1 MYIAYPP
8 ALLEL
13 QGQLREYFRSL
24 LTPGERDGAEIGPER
39 YAEVRRQLGKDGWLG
54 LGWPAT
60 CGGQGRSEF
69 EQFVFFDEARKA
81 NAPVPMLAL
90 NTVGPTLIRYG
101 TREQKDFF
109 LPRILGGEIDFA
121 IGYTEPEAGTDLA
134 ALKTKAVRDGD
145 HYVINGQKIFTS
157 GGSFADYIWL
167 AVRTDPDAPKHKGMS
182 IILVPTTAPGF
193 SAVPLPT
200 ISEGGVRATT
210 TTYYDDVVVPAG
222 NLVGPENAG
231 WRIITSQLNH
241 ERIALAASRTWIS
254 ERLREVVDWAAAT
267 PAPPAAGSSGSPGGS
282 GRLIDEPAVRLAL
295 ARVDARLE
303 AMKLLNWRMVATLA
317 AGDTLAP
324 ADAAAAKI
332 YGTEVLIEACRAL
345 LEVAGQAGYLTR
357 TSPGAILNGRLEQA
371 YRGAVVGTFGGGNND
386 VLREIIASAGLGMA
400 RVTR

>member
-24 LTPGERDGAEIGPER
+24 LTPEERDGAEIGPAR
-39 YAEVRRQLGKDGWLG
+39 YAEVRSQLGKDGWLG
-54 LGWPAT
+54 LGWPAEY
-60 CGGQGRSEF
+60 GGQGRSEF
-69 EQFVFFDEARKA
+69 DQFVFFDEARKA

-90 NTVGPTLIRYG
+90 NTVGPTLMRYG
-101 TREQKDFF
+101 TQEQKDFF
-109 LPRILGGEIDFA
+109 LPRILSGEIDFA

-134 ALKTKAVRDGD
+134 ALKTRAVRDGEN
-145 HYVINGQKIFTS
+145 YVINGQKIFTS
-157 GGSFADYIWL
+157 GGAFADYIWL
-167 AVRTDPDAPKHKGMS
+167 AVRTDPAAPRHKGMS

-193 SAVPLPT
+193 SATPLPT

-210 TTYYDDVVVPAG
+210 TTHYDDVVVPVA

-254 ERLREVVDWAAAT
+254 ERLREVVEWAAAT
-267 PAPPAAGSSGSPGGS
+267 PARMAFGSSGGS

-317 AGDTLAP
+317 AGDKLAP

-345 LEVAGQAGYLTR
+345 LEVVGQAGYLTR

-371 YRGAVVGTFGGGNND
+371 YRAAVVGTFGGGNND

>member
-1 MYIAYPP
+1 MYLAYPP

-13 QGQLREYFRSL
+13 QGRLREYFRSV
-24 LTPGERDGAEIGPER
+24 LTPQERAGAEFGPER
-39 YAEVRRQLGKDGWLG
+39 YAELRRRLGQDGWLG
-54 LGWPAT
+54 LGWPT
-60 CGGQGRSEF
+60 EYGGQGRSEF

-101 TREQKDFF
+101 TQAQKDFF
-109 LPRILGGEIDFA
+109 LPRILRGEADFA

-134 ALKTKAVRDGD
+134 ALTTRAVRAGD
-145 HYVINGQKIFTS
+145 TYVINGQKIFTS
-157 GGSFADYIWL
+157 GGAFADYIWL
-167 AVRTDPDAPKHKGMS
+167 AVRTDPAAPKHQGMS
-182 IILVPTTAPGF
+182 IIIVPTTAPGF

-200 ISEGGVRATT
+200 IAEGGVRATT
-210 TTYYDDVVVPAG
+210 TTYYDDVVVPAA

-241 ERIALAASRTWIS
+241 ERIALTASRSWIF
-254 ERLREVVDWAAAT
+254 ERFHEVVAWAAAT
-267 PAPPAAGSSGSPGGS
+267 PADAPGATSAA

-295 ARVDARLE
+295 ARADARLE

-317 AGDTLAP
+317 AGEKLGP

-332 YGTEVLIEACRAL
+332 YGTEVLIEVCRAL
-345 LEVAGQAGYLTR
+345 LDVVGQAGYLTS
-357 TSPGAILNGRLEQA
+357 TSPGAVLGGRLEHA
-371 YRGAVVGTFGGGNND
+371 YRVAVVGTFGGGNND